1 MGNQLDISAL
11 RKEYTREEL
20 SKASVA
26 AQPMEQF
33 GRWFDE
39 AMAASLP
46 EPTAVTLAT
55 ADAEGRPS
63 CRVVLLKGIDHGF
76 VFYTNYAS
84 KKGRQLAEN
93 PHAALLFFWP
103 ELERQIRIEGI
114 VEQVTQQ
121 ESAAYFATRPNG
133 SKISAWASQ
142 QSSVIASRDVLA
154 ARVTQL
160 EQQYANAEI
169 PLPPTWGGFR
179 LIPNEVEFWQGRAS
193 RLHDRIRY
201 RVVEGAWVI
210 ERLSP

>member
-121 ESAAYFATRPNG
+121 ESAAYFATRPHG
-133 SKISAWASQ
+133 SKIGAWASQ

-154 ARVTQL
+154 ARVAQL